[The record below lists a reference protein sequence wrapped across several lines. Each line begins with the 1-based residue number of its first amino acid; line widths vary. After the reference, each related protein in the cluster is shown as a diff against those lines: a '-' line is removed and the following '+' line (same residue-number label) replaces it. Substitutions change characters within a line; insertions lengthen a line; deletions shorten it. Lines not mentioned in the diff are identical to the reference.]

1 MTNRSD
7 ESSAITREP
16 EISARDVAAIPPADY
31 PAVQQALKRA
41 AATDDQVAKNYA
53 LKRAAESIGLLS
65 GHQPFPVEP
74 FSDGAYPAV
83 FLLIRESLEAGAPGV
98 AAGIKDAMARS
109 AALKVVARKLAPAA
123 YGDKR
128 RPYHSGACIGI
139 CGLSVN
145 LRFSDGSA
153 EFVFSEEDLELIN
166 EEGRDLYIARLPA
179 SEILALRQSLID
191 YLPASEAEIS
201 AVEVTPTLDAVAV
214 PAPGT
219 EERLFWL
226 EAAEQH
232 GFSRA
237 DDGVHTATDSD
248 VLKLM
253 AAAREQG
260 RKDVLAALAT
270 GGACG

>member
-1 MTNRSD
+1 MA
-7 ESSAITREP
+7 ESSTITP
-16 EISARDVAAIPPADY
+16 
-31 PAVQQALKRA
+31 
-41 AATDDQVAKNYA
+41 T
-53 LKRAAESIGLLS
+53 
-65 GHQPFPVEP
+65 
-74 FSDGAYPAV
+74 DGAYSAV
-83 FLLIRESLEAGAPGV
+83 FLLAQESLKAGAPGLT
-98 AAGIKDAMARS
+98 ADIQNAIARS
-109 AALKVVARKLAPAA
+109 VALKLVGRKLAPAA

-128 RPYHSGACIGI
+128 QPYHSGACIGI

-145 LRFSDGSA
+145 LRFSDNSA
-153 EFVFSEEDLELIN
+153 ELVFHDEDLELIN

-191 YLPASEAEIS
+191 YLPAGEAEIS
-201 AVEVTPTLDAVAV
+201 AGHGVTPPVSVTV
-214 PAPGT
+214 PGPDT

-253 AAAREQG
+253 AAARKQG
-260 RKDVLAALAT
+260 RKDVLDALAM
-270 GGACG
+270 GGARG